1 MFNNT
6 RSVGDQPHFMRH
18 NPLMFLAR
26 SVEYALRVMAYVALH
41 SDDQR
46 LSSKSIGTEIN
57 VPQAYLSKI
66 LRRMVAGG
74 LLASNKGHGG
84 GFILSRPPAKIK
96 LIDVFAAM
104 EQDISPRRCVFGLAV
119 CSSANPC
126 VLHHRWDQLNTQ
138 FQDWARNTSL
148 EDIRQD
154 VLNLATNGAQ
164 RKQWKRA
171 KLPTASLK

>member
-1 MFNNT
+1 
-6 RSVGDQPHFMRH
+6 
-18 NPLMFLAR
+18 MFLAR

-41 SDDQR
+41 ADDQR
-46 LSSKSIGTEIN
+46 LSSKDIGKEIN

-74 LLASNKGHGG
+74 LLESNKGHGG
-84 GFILSRPPAKIK
+84 GFKLARAPNKIK

-104 EQDISPRRCVFGLAV
+104 EQDTSPKRCVFGLSV

-126 VLHHRWDQLNTQ
+126 VLHHRWNALNTQ
-138 FQDWARNTSL
+138 FQEWSRNTSL

-154 VLNLATNGAQ
+154 VLDLATNSTQ

-171 KLPTASLK
+171 KAGEISGS

>member
-1 MFNNT
+1 MFGNT
-6 RSVGDQPHFMRH
+6 ASLRDQPHFMGH
-18 NPLMFLAR
+18 NHGMFLAR

-46 LSSKSIGTEIN
+46 LSSKSIGTEIH

-74 LLASNKGHGG
+74 LLESNKGHGG
-84 GFILSRPPAKIK
+84 GFVLSRAPSKIK

-104 EQDISPRRCVFGLAV
+104 EQDVSPKRCVFGLSV

-126 VLHHRWDQLNTQ
+126 VLHHRWDQLNSQ

-171 KLPTASLK
+171 RVPAAATK

>member
-1 MFNNT
+1 
-6 RSVGDQPHFMRH
+6 
-18 NPLMFLAR
+18 
-26 SVEYALRVMAYVALH
+26 MAYVALH
-41 SDDQR
+41 AEDEL
-46 LSSKSIGTEIN
+46 LSSKHIGKQIN

-74 LLASNKGHGG
+74 LLESNKGHGG
-84 GFILSRPPAKIK
+84 GFKLSRPPNKIK

-104 EQDISPRRCVFGLAV
+104 EQDIAPKRCVFGLAV

-126 VLHHRWDQLNTQ
+126 VLHHRWDALNSQ
-138 FQDWARNTSL
+138 FQDWSRNTSL

-154 VLNLATNGAQ
+154 VLNLATAGTQ

-171 KLPTASLK
+171 KIPSM